1 MMHLQSAAF
10 VHSQIEQEQSSRS
23 ANWTKSADDTADI
36 SLRVRE
42 KVSLQMSIVLWLSVG
57 QTLLAMDFR
66 KFLQLHTAM
75 IAVMKETS
83 MKCAKLT

>member
-23 ANWTKSADDTADI
+23 ANWTKSAEEAADT

-42 KVSLQMSIVLWLSVG
+42 KVSLQMSIVL
-57 QTLLAMDFR
+57 
-66 KFLQLHTAM
+66 
-75 IAVMKETS
+75 
-83 MKCAKLT
+83 